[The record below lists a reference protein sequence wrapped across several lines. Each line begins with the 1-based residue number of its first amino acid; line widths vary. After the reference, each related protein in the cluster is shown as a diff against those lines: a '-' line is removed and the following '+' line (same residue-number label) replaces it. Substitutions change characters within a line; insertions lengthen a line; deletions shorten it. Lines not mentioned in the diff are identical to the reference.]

1 MMRTLLTLLILVTG
15 YFNLFGQNQLT
26 DTIEIKSAIDSSLI
40 KIEIEGF
47 YGKSKFRPVDNTG
60 FYYGQ
65 CITIT
70 IENETDSIIIVE
82 MPVGSILKCKDT
94 TVQDMI
100 VTKQFAINLYPK
112 NKEGFLIY
120 AMCGEISD
128 AGPSAG
134 IFYDY
139 GGLAS
144 EEVVKTAKMIQE
156 KNIQNIIGQHTMWA
170 VRNDADSTKLLH
182 YGATLSSLQTI
193 VNNLSEINIETKLT
207 SQVPALKDE
216 PIIQTIQEKQ
226 NNVIEK
232 ESDFEINTLSII
244 LSALCGIL
252 LITIIVLV
260 RKNKNN
266 IA

>member
-1 MMRTLLTLLILVTG
+1 MRTLLTLLILVTG
-15 YFNLFGQNQLT
+15 YFNLFGQNQPT
-26 DTIEIKSAIDSSLI
+26 DAIEIKSAIDSSLI
-40 KIEIEGF
+40 NVEIEGF

-60 FYYGQ
+60 SYFGQ

-70 IENETDSIIIVE
+70 IENETDSILIIE

-100 VTKQFAINLYPK
+100 ITKQFALYLYPK
-112 NKEGFLIY
+112 RKKGFLMY

-128 AGPSAG
+128 AAPGAG

-144 EEVVKTAKMIQE
+144 SEVVKTAQMIQE

-193 VNNLSEINIETKLT
+193 VNNLSEIDIETKLT
-207 SQVPALKDE
+207 SQIPPLKDE
-216 PIIQTIQEKQ
+216 PIIQTVQKRN

-232 ESDFEINTLSII
+232 ESDFELNTLSII
-244 LSALCGIL
+244 LIGLCGIL
-252 LITIIVLV
+252 LITIIILV